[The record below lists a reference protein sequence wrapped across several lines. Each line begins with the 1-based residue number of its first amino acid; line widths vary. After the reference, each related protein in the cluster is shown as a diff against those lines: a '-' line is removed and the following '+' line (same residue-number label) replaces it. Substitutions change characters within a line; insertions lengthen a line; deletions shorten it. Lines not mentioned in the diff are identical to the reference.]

1 MKTVLNVRKA
11 RKYKDF
17 WGFNEV
23 TKSGGNIQKRLY
35 ISEIYVY
42 IVFFSLYRK
51 MDVTFVTQLKTL
63 INPVN
68 KLVCAVTR
76 LIVTF

>member
-51 MDVTFVTQLKTL
+51 MDVTFVTAIK
-63 INPVN
+63 NADKPS
-68 KLVCAVTR
+68 K
-76 LIVTF
+76 

>member
-42 IVFFSLYRK
+42 IVFFSRS
-51 MDVTFVTQLKTL
+51 Q
-63 INPVN
+63 IQGSPG
-68 KLVCAVTR
+68 
-76 LIVTF
+76 